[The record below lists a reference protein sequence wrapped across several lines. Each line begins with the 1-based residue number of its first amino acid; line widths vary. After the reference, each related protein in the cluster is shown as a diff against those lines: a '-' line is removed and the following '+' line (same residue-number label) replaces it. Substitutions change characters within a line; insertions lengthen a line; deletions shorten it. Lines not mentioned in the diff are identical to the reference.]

1 MNVQT
6 NTQNR
11 KVLAEELSRLIGEP
25 YSYLGVPSCAYQ
37 VGPYTI
43 NRDGSISGDDFE
55 AIHSFLVEN
64 DYIHET
70 IGTVPEAEENSV
82 TEDDSEADVI
92 TAIAD
97 ALDRVMKDHGL
108 PVRSLPVQRFTL
120 PLTCWREGII

>member
-25 YSYLGVPSCAYQ
+25 YRYLGVPSCAYQ

-64 DYIHET
+64 DYIVLTPAGVKCHALFNPFT
-70 IGTVPEAEENSV
+70 CYFFADDVYRVV
-82 TEDDSEADVI
+82 TDEKGEQDS
-92 TAIAD
+92 
-97 ALDRVMKDHGL
+97 
-108 PVRSLPVQRFTL
+108 
-120 PLTCWREGII
+120 